1 VRYGDPCPPRR
12 SDALTS
18 AAFRAGRCRLGASQ
32 SDLPPHTPAAAAPER
47 LERLSGCERSSAA
60 APSRACRRASSRSG
74 AARATT
80 GGRSTDVGL
89 SGPQGLSCRSILMVD
104 RSFLR
109 ALGSPGWGLAR
120 WGVGRVP
127 ARRSSFRKTSSGGR
141 TTFGRPGRLTNV
153 CFPVRRASRC
163 AAARPPARVG
173 PPAPA
178 SGHLAAC
185 AAHRHRGS
193 GPAGGRSLGVCASSV
208 MRFRAPTRLHPR
220 SGMTHA

>member
-32 SDLPPHTPAAAAPER
+32 SDLPPHTPAAATAGPER
-47 LERLSGCERSSAA
+47 LDDVADASGRLPPHLLTPAGERAPAAGHSSDD
-60 APSRACRRASSRSG
+60 R
-74 AARATT
+74 
-80 GGRSTDVGL
+80 GRSTDVGL
-89 SGPQGLSCRSILMVD
+89 SGPQRGYRAGRSSWWID
-104 RSFLR
+104 PFSG
-109 ALGSPGWGLAR
+109 LGSPGWALGR
-120 WGVGRVP
+120 WGVGHVP

-173 PPAPA
+173 RPAPA

-185 AAHRHRGS
+185 AAHRRRGS
-193 GPAGGRSLGVCASSV
+193 GPAGGRSWAS
-208 MRFRAPTRLHPR
+208 APRR
-220 SGMTHA
+220 